1 MANLTAFS
9 KLKDNETW
17 ITTWRKAEQAC
28 DLASQR
34 HEAIDPRKATK
45 ATCPTNAIVPEANLK
60 EDSIYP
66 DQPKGNTTE
75 TKLSKQYT
83 ALHIKLTDPGLKT
96 NCINRTKIAQ
106 VPKKT

>member
-60 EDSIYP
+60 EDSIDP

-83 ALHIKLTDPGLKT
+83 ALHIKLTDPG
-96 NCINRTKIAQ
+96 
-106 VPKKT
+106 